1 MTEQKI
7 RYIVEIFR
15 TVRESHYVMD
25 TDTEVKKFI
34 MDLKTTKPEV
44 QVEVHKVTLTKG
56 TEWKSN

>member
-1 MTEQKI
+1 MPPQKT
-7 RYIVEIFR
+7 RYIVETYR

-34 MDLKTTKPEV
+34 MDLKTTKPDLR
-44 QVEVHKVTLTKG
+44 VEVHKVTLTKG